1 MKTARTFLFSAAL
14 LLAAGSVLAQAAS
27 APAAP
32 APGPRGGMG
41 QGMGPGGGQGGG
53 QGGAGQGGMMRGPG
67 SRSGQD
73 DTPGWGLM
81 SRAERQEHRN
91 QMRSMKTEAE
101 CRDYIA
107 RHHETMSARATEKG
121 MPLRGPKRDA
131 CAGLPK

>member
-1 MKTARTFLFSAAL
+1 MKTARTWLLSAAL
-14 LLAAGSVLAQAAS
+14 TLAAGSVLAQAAS
-27 APAAP
+27 APAVP
-32 APGPRGGMG
+32 APGPRAGMGQGMG
-41 QGMGPGGGQGGG
+41 QGMGPGGG
-53 QGGAGQGGMMRGPG
+53 GQGGMMRGPG
-67 SRSGQD
+67 ARAGQD

-107 RHHETMSARATEKG
+107 KHHEKMAARATEKG